1 MPKYRGWGYLGAL
14 WDPTNPTDE
23 VAAAYEGRAIVIDE
37 YEQEGWVAMV
47 LKTC

>member
-1 MPKYRGWGYLGAL
+1 MPKYRCRWNVGAL
-14 WDPTNPTDE
+14 GILQNQRDQ
-23 VAAAYEGRAIVIDE
+23 VAAAYDGRAIVIDE